1 MKKTLAYATALLLAF
16 GSTAYAQGGGSGGAV
31 GGAAVGT
38 GAGAGGTSGGSV
50 DGSKSSMGPTGAQ
63 SDTSL
68 PPAPNSITAGN
79 RTGNNN
85 SPLPGQPGNP
95 QTGPIRR

>member
-16 GSTAYAQGGGSGGAV
+16 GSTVYAQGGGGGGGA
-31 GGAAVGT
+31 G
-38 GAGAGGTSGGSV
+38 GAGAGMGGTSGGSTGGA
-50 DGSKSSMGPTGAQ
+50 GSKSGAGPTGAQ
-63 SDTSL
+63 SDTRL
-68 PPAPNSITAGN
+68 PPAPNSITARN
-79 RTGNNN
+79 RTGNN

>member
-16 GSTAYAQGGGSGGAV
+16 GSTAYAQGGGR
-31 GGAAVGT
+31 
-38 GAGAGGTSGGSV
+38 GAGAGGGGTSGGSMGGA
-50 DGSKSSMGPTGAQ
+50 GSKSGAGPTGVQ
-63 SDTSL
+63 SDTRL
-68 PPAPNSITAGN
+68 PHAPNSITARN
-79 RTGNNN
+79 RTGNN

>member
-1 MKKTLAYATALLLAF
+1 MKKTLAYATVLLLAF
-16 GSTAYAQGGGSGGAV
+16 GSTAYAQGGG
-31 GGAAVGT
+31 GGAAGGASAGT
-38 GAGAGGTSGGSV
+38 GGTFGGSMSGKGSTSGT
-50 DGSKSSMGPTGAQ
+50 GPTGAQ

-68 PPAPNSITAGN
+68 PPAPSSITAGN

>member
-16 GSTAYAQGGGSGGAV
+16 GSTAYAQGGGR
-31 GGAAVGT
+31 
-38 GAGAGGTSGGSV
+38 GAGAGGGGTSGGSMGGA
-50 DGSKSSMGPTGAQ
+50 GSKSGAGPTGVQ
-63 SDTSL
+63 SDTRL
-68 PPAPNSITAGN
+68 PHAPNSITARN
-79 RTGNNN
+79 RAGNN

>member
-1 MKKTLAYATALLLAF
+1 MKKILAYASALLLTL
-16 GSTAYAQGGGSGGAV
+16 GSMAYAQGGGGGG
-31 GGAAVGT
+31 GGAA
-38 GAGAGGTSGGSV
+38 GAPGMGGTSGSSTGGKGSTS
-50 DGSKSSMGPTGAQ
+50 GTGPTGAQ

-68 PPAPNSITAGN
+68 PPAPNSLTAGN
-79 RTGNNN
+79 RTGSNN

>member
-16 GSTAYAQGGGSGGAV
+16 GSTAYAQGGGR
-31 GGAAVGT
+31 
-38 GAGAGGTSGGSV
+38 GAGAGGGGTSGGSMGGA
-50 DGSKSSMGPTGAQ
+50 GSKSGAGPTGAQ
-63 SDTSL
+63 SDTRL
-68 PPAPNSITAGN
+68 PPAPNSITARN
-79 RTGNNN
+79 RMGNN

>member
-1 MKKTLAYATALLLAF
+1 MKKLLAYAAALLLILE
-16 GSTAYAQGGGSGGAV
+16 STAYAQGGGSGGAV
-31 GGAAVGT
+31 GGAAG
-38 GAGAGGTSGGSV
+38 GAGAGMGATSDGSV
-50 DGSKSSMGPTGAQ
+50 DGSKSSTGPKAAQ

>member
-16 GSTAYAQGGGSGGAV
+16 GSTAYAQGGGGGA
-31 GGAAVGT
+31 GGAGT
-38 GAGAGGTSGGSV
+38 GVGGTSGGSMGGA
-50 DGSKSSMGPTGAQ
+50 GSKSGAGPTGAQ
-63 SDTSL
+63 SDTRL
-68 PPAPNSITAGN
+68 PPAPISITARN
-79 RTGNNN
+79 RMGNN

>member
-1 MKKTLAYATALLLAF
+1 MKILAYAAALLLTL
-16 GSTAYAQGGGSGGAV
+16 GSVTYAQGGGDGGGGGAG
-31 GGAAVGT
+31 GGAG
-38 GAGAGGTSGGSV
+38 GGTSGSSTGGKGSTS
-50 DGSKSSMGPTGAQ
+50 GTGPTGAQ

-68 PPAPNSITAGN
+68 PPAPNSLSAGN
-79 RTGNNN
+79 RTGNSSSN